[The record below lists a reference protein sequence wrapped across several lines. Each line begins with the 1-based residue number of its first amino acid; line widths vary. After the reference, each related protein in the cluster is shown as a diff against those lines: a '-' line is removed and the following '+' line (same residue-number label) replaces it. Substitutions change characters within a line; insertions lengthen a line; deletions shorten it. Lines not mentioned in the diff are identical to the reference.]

1 MRNNPDQLG
10 EKGESS
16 RLHPSSCF
24 RKKSLDY
31 VISAMSSL
39 RFHKPKD
46 RKKLSLAEAALPETS
61 SSSRRSSSPS
71 TNQPYYNRSP
81 SPGGYSFDE
90 RPFRSRSYSLPLK
103 FHQAHRKSAR
113 RYSDWPILR
122 SPSHVEQRFLT
133 LPESAY
139 YQKVKTFGVDNE
151 GNIVERGFCYVH
163 RSNASLTDVCS
174 PTDTSESTVYSS
186 AQGEHIDAENEAQS
200 EKAVSSERIFKVYVI
215 GEESVGRAS
224 LIEELKNLFISD
236 LKEADQPEHGSEC
249 VIPILVEGNECFV
262 CFKRGSTVP
271 EKLSA
276 TDEQTAL
283 IIMYDVT
290 SNETF
295 SVAADIM
302 YRITSEFD
310 DPEKQ
315 NYVPMLLIG
324 NKVDLE
330 RHRAIESDEGKEL
343 AKSYGCAFLEISVL
357 LGHQVETVLKVLLN
371 ELRPSKKMRRKRSSY
386 RCRKRS
392 QSKNVMA
399 KSEFH
404 LPSRTWFDF
413 LRRRQKCLSLESLF

>member
-1 MRNNPDQLG
+1 MENDRGQNP
-10 EKGESS
+10 EKEDTG

-31 VISAMSSL
+31 VLSAMSNL
-39 RFHKPKD
+39 RFHKPKSS
-46 RKKLSLAEAALPETS
+46 KKLSLAEVSVPEAS

-71 TNQPYYNRSP
+71 QNQPSYNQSP
-81 SPGGYSFDE
+81 SPSGYSFDG
-90 RPFRSRSYSLPLK
+90 RPFRCRSYSLPLK
-103 FHQAHRKSAR
+103 FHQTQRKSTR

-122 SPSHVEQRFLT
+122 SPSHAEQRFLT
-133 LPESAY
+133 LPESAL
-139 YQKVKTFGVDNE
+139 YQKVKTFGVDDH

-163 RSNASLTDVCS
+163 RSDASLTDVCS
-174 PTDTSESTVYSS
+174 PTDTSDSTAYSGT
-186 AQGEHIDAENEAQS
+186 QGEHADADNGTSAD
-200 EKAVSSERIFKVYVI
+200 KGVSSERIFMVNVI
-215 GEESVGRAS
+215 GEESVGRTS
-224 LIEELKNLFISD
+224 LIEELKNLFLSD
-236 LKEADQPEHGSEC
+236 LKETSQPEQGSEC
-249 VIPILVEGNECFV
+249 VIPILVDGNECFI
-262 CFKRGSTVP
+262 CFKRGNTVP

-276 TDEQTAL
+276 TDEQTAI

-290 SNETF
+290 SSDTF

-302 YRITSEFD
+302 YQITSEID

-315 NYVPMLLIG
+315 TYVPILLIG

-330 RHRAIESDEGKEL
+330 RHRTIESDEGKEL

-357 LGHQVETVLKVLLN
+357 LGHQVEAVLRVLLN

-392 QSKNVMA
+392 RPKNVMA

-404 LPSRTWFDF
+404 LPSHTWFDF
-413 LRRRQKCLSLESLF
+413 LRRRQKCLSLETLF